1 MPGSKR
7 AVEKQV
13 LLLGDFVDLL
23 FVNWESTQQ
32 VVMPYKNRCMFCC
45 VFLVDFSLFGVI
57 TPAALFSGRYPP
69 THANFGR
76 RVRRNLH
83 GKAHRQVKGMI

>member
-45 VFLVDFSLFGVI
+45 VFLVDFSLFLELSRLLHHLAVVTHQP
-57 TPAALFSGRYPP
+57 TPTLGAACVEIF
-69 THANFGR
+69 T
-76 RVRRNLH
+76 VRHTDR
-83 GKAHRQVKGMI
+83 